1 MQNLKSLKEKQN
13 QLIKHLKLSGINLF
27 KKKINNQLSPIGWHI
42 IHCLYIECIWIRS
55 YFLNDSFLV
64 NKLKCI
70 ADSIHNP
77 PKNRGL
83 NLPNFDYL
91 YNFSK
96 VEFGNNLKLIE
107 SLIKKK
113 NKDTLNYFLQF
124 LINHHAQHI
133 ETIKIIL
140 NLINLKYNKNK
151 MINFS
156 TIDAKEY
163 YFDPVSIN
171 ENFFNIGAKADN
183 NFSYDNEKPQKKIK
197 IKKFSI
203 DKKLIKIDEWLG
215 FIYFGGYKKKELW
228 SQKGWDWK
236 YKNKVLYPLNWT
248 FEGQKLSLSTPY
260 GFKRPIKDD
269 PVTNISYFELEA
281 FANWKKLKIPHEFQW
296 EAAYSKLINKFKVWE
311 WCRNIFFPYKNFIA
325 FPYKDYSEP
334 WFNTSY
340 HTLKGSSKFTD
351 KKIKRKTFR
360 NFYKPDVRYI
370 FSGGRLSN
378 N

>member
-113 NKDTLNYFLQF
+113 K
-124 LINHHAQHI
+124 
-133 ETIKIIL
+133 
-140 NLINLKYNKNK
+140 
-151 MINFS
+151 
-156 TIDAKEY
+156 
-163 YFDPVSIN
+163 
-171 ENFFNIGAKADN
+171 
-183 NFSYDNEKPQKKIK
+183 
-197 IKKFSI
+197 
-203 DKKLIKIDEWLG
+203 
-215 FIYFGGYKKKELW
+215 
-228 SQKGWDWK
+228 
-236 YKNKVLYPLNWT
+236 
-248 FEGQKLSLSTPY
+248 
-260 GFKRPIKDD
+260 
-269 PVTNISYFELEA
+269 
-281 FANWKKLKIPHEFQW
+281 
-296 EAAYSKLINKFKVWE
+296 
-311 WCRNIFFPYKNFIA
+311 
-325 FPYKDYSEP
+325 
-334 WFNTSY
+334 
-340 HTLKGSSKFTD
+340 
-351 KKIKRKTFR
+351 
-360 NFYKPDVRYI
+360 
-370 FSGGRLSN
+370 
-378 N
+378 